1 MMIFCD
7 VDFFED
13 GYCITSLKAFW
24 GQHFHVTGTPPWFL
38 RPLKVFLHCRFF
50 ISQLLFHVNNI
61 LLFLSCL
68 SLFVIFCHDFG
79 LFYHKCYKFPSPYF
93 SYSLLSWSFPR
104 SQQINQKVCR
114 SLWRGSN
121 SDSAVCLNQC
131 SKNSNVKCK
140 CI

>member
-79 LFYHKCYKFPSPYF
+79 LFYHTSAANFHHHILVTVYF
-93 SYSLLSWSFPR
+93 HEVSLGASKLIKKSAEVCHGVQIPTQLFVWISVPR
-104 SQQINQKVCR
+104 T
-114 SLWRGSN
+114 LM
-121 SDSAVCLNQC
+121 
-131 SKNSNVKCK
+131 
-140 CI
+140 